1 MMLKPIADALEYLAW
16 SRGVQVTSASVYRF
30 IGGRQVLLIIRG
42 EGLVSQ
48 AILAVD
54 VEGGVARLI
63 AWRLGGLARVVLEKR
78 VGRATARRVAR
89 MIRYARDVADVAGVL
104 ALVL

>member
-1 MMLKPIADALEYLAW
+1 MLKPIIDKLEYLTW
-16 SRGVQVTSASVYRF
+16 TRGVLVTSTSIHRF
-30 IGGRQVLLIIRG
+30 IGDRQVLLIIRG

-54 VEGGVARLI
+54 VEGGVVRLVT
-63 AWRLGGLARVVLEKR
+63 WRLGGLARVVVEKR

-89 MIRYARDVADVAGVL
+89 IIRFAMDVADVARVL

>member
-1 MMLKPIADALEYLAW
+1 MLKPIIDKLKYQSWA
-16 SRGVQVTSASVYRF
+16 RGVLVTSASIHRF

-48 AILAVD
+48 VVLAVD
-54 VEGGVARLI
+54 VVSGSVRLI
-63 AWRLGGLARVVLEKR
+63 TWRLGWRARVVLEKR

-89 MIRYARDVADVAGVL
+89 MIRHAMDVADVARVL
-104 ALVL
+104 AMVL

>member
-1 MMLKPIADALEYLAW
+1 M
-16 SRGVQVTSASVYRF
+16 
-30 IGGRQVLLIIRG
+30 LIIRG

-54 VEGGVARLI
+54 IESGIARLI
-63 AWRLGGLARVVLEKR
+63 TWRLGWRARVVVEKR

-89 MIRYARDVADVAGVL
+89 LIRFARDVADVARILAMVL
-104 ALVL
+104 